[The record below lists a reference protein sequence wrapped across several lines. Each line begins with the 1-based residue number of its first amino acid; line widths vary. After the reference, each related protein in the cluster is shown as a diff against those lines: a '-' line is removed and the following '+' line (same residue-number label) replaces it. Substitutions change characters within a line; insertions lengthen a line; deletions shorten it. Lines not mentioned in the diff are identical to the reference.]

1 MQKTRKRKTNQ
12 PTNKLDF
19 GKKKKKKK
27 KEKKKEKRKK
37 RKRKI
42 LILSN
47 VSALRKLFD
56 TNDG

>member
-27 KEKKKEKRKK
+27 YKEKRKK
-37 RKRKI
+37 EKRKI